1 MIVEVVLFRFSYLL
15 MGIYFEIKTII
26 NKILLYDRIK
36 IGK

>member
-15 MGIYFEIKTII
+15 MGIYFEIKKII